1 MKRALPVVACALLLQ
16 GCALVLLAGGG
27 AAGVAG
33 ADYMQTSD
41 RTFTASMDQ
50 VHAATDQ
57 ALAQMNL
64 KPTQDATTAEG
75 RKIVAQGTNRTIDI
89 DLKTVAANTTS
100 MTVQVK
106 TYSGLLRDG
115 ATADEVVQK
124 TTDLL
129 ASAAPI
135 PSSAPSSYAPPAP
148 PPADTSLDAP
158 PAGAVAPTAPPPG
171 PTAPIDSA
179 PLPPAH

>member
-1 MKRALPVVACALLLQ
+1 MKRVLLVVACAALLQ
-16 GCALVLLAGGG
+16 GCALALLAGGG

-50 VHAATDQ
+50 VHAATDR

-64 KPTQDATTAEG
+64 KPTEDRTTAEG
-75 RKIVAQGTNRTIDI
+75 RRIVAQGDNRTIDI
-89 DLKTVAANTTS
+89 DLKTVATDTTR

-129 ASAAPI
+129 ASAAPAQ
-135 PSSAPSSYAPPAP
+135 SYAAPSYAPPPAETAP
-148 PPADTSLDAP
+148 DSAP
-158 PAGAVAPTAPPPG
+158 PAAAAPISPPPG
-171 PTAPIDSA
+171 PSAPIESS
-179 PLPPAH
+179 PLQSEPAH